1 MDLSIYIIVVATAA
15 VIYGLIARGIQHK
28 LGNRKQMEEIQRESK
43 RLNQEYKDAMNA
55 GKKDKAEEIMKEQMQ
70 LIGGMNKIMF
80 AQFKP
85 MLVIIGL
92 FILFTSIL
100 GSFDPTLGDD
110 VTVELNDAGTGC
122 DSVSGDGVYS
132 GCHLLESENTGKW
145 TVTVKALNDGNEKA
159 SNATLFYLGERTDDD
174 FVEQA
179 KGEIEIGL
187 DKDVYQPGEE
197 ILITAV
203 HKSDSQGFFDF
214 FLGSGEYKAPHSM
227 IAVLDSGTHFEVE
240 LPFTIPL
247 LNVKTIYQP
256 YWWFIFISL
265 IFSLTFSLIIGR
277 FLKK

>member
-1 MDLSIYIIVVATAA
+1 MDLSTYIIIVAVAA
-15 VIYGLIARGIQHK
+15 VIYGIIARSIQYK
-28 LGNRKQMEEIQRESK
+28 LGNRKEMEKIQRESK

-55 GKKDKAEEIMKEQMQ
+55 GKKEKAEEIMKEQMQ

-110 VTVELNDAGTGC
+110 VTVELNDAGTDC
-122 DSVSGDGVYS
+122 DSIAGDGLYS
-132 GCHLLESENTGKW
+132 GCYLLESENTGKW
-145 TVTVKALNDGNEKA
+145 TVTVKALNDGSEKA
-159 SNATLFYLGERTDDD
+159 SNGTIFYLGEKTDDN

-179 KGEIEIGL
+179 KGEIDIEL
-187 DKDVYQPGEE
+187 DKEIYQPGDE
-197 ILITAV
+197 ILVTAV
-203 HKSDSQGFFDF
+203 HKSDSKGFFDF
-214 FLGSGEYKAPHSM
+214 FLSSGEYTAPHSM
-227 IAVLDSGTHFEVE
+227 VAVLDSGTHFEVE

-247 LNVKTIYQP
+247 LDVKTIYQP
-256 YWWFIFISL
+256 YWWFILISL
-265 IFSLTFSLIIGR
+265 IFSLVFSLIIGR